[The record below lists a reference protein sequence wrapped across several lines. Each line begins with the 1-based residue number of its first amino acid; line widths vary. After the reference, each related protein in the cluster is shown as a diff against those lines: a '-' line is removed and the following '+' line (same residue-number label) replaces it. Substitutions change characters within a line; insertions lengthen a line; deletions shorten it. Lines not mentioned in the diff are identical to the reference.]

1 MASVALIEM
10 LVERLGD
17 LEDTL
22 RMMSTKLDLEHQ
34 FDKLKPLGAVNMYE
48 GQLKEQV
55 VKHVRSRSTNV
66 DCPDW
71 CHCKITHGMAAT
83 LKSNGFKVYGQKV
96 GKSVDLWNAV
106 VYWGSEPAPIYVL
119 DVLKGYTEM

>member
-10 LVERLGD
+10 LVERLGN

-22 RMMSTKLDLEHQ
+22 QMMSTKLDSEHQ

-55 VKHVRSRSTNV
+55 ITLVRSRSANV

-71 CHCKITHGMAAT
+71 CHCKITHGMAET
-83 LKSNGFKVYGQKV
+83 LKSNGFKVYGQKI
-96 GKSVDLWNAV
+96 GKSDNLWNAV
-106 VYWGSEPAPIYVL
+106 VCWGAEPIYVL
-119 DVLKGYTEM
+119 DVLMHCTEM